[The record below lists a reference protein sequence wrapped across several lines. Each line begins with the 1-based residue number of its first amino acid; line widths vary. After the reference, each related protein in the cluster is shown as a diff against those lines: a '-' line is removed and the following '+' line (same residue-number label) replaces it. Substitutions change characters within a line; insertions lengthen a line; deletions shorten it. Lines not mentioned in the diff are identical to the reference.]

1 MFCDASERH
10 VTIIV
15 FSFTGSRVGNTAFKD
30 HRDELSVKV
39 LRVENV
45 RDPVTML
52 LGALF
57 NKGTPARLHERV
69 PCLLGHQ

>member
-1 MFCDASERH
+1 
-10 VTIIV
+10 
-15 FSFTGSRVGNTAFKD
+15 
-30 HRDELSVKV
+30 
-39 LRVENV
+39 VENV

>member
-1 MFCDASERH
+1 LFRDTSGRH
-10 VTIIV
+10 ITSIV
-15 FSFTGSRVGNTAFKD
+15 FSFTGSRVGNTTFKD
-30 HRDELSVKV
+30 HRDELGIKV

-52 LGALF
+52 PGALF
-57 NKGTPARLHERV
+57 NKGTLARLHERV